1 MEVRDAQ
8 VEIQRLRE
16 KVALLEEELAILVRL
31 LSSWVFGRQLDRQ
44 QSGNSR
50 VQLANVEVQQ
60 LLKDPGDEETGE
72 FLHHFVVFLL
82 VQQWSKDPVEGKDAS
97 ASADAGGVGLKTTP
111 EEILQPGLTKVEI
124 ARYGRQLILPEIG
137 VEGQTK
143 LKNTAVL
150 VVGAGGLGAPVIMY
164 LASCGIG
171 LQLSFYSCLS
181 FLFVLLF

>member
-1 MEVRDAQ
+1 
-8 VEIQRLRE
+8 
-16 KVALLEEELAILVRL
+16 
-31 LSSWVFGRQLDRQ
+31 
-44 QSGNSR
+44 
-50 VQLANVEVQQ
+50 
-60 LLKDPGDEETGE
+60 
-72 FLHHFVVFLL
+72 
-82 VQQWSKDPVEGKDAS
+82 
-97 ASADAGGVGLKTTP
+97 LKTTP

>member
-1 MEVRDAQ
+1 M
-8 VEIQRLRE
+8 
-16 KVALLEEELAILVRL
+16 
-31 LSSWVFGRQLDRQ
+31 
-44 QSGNSR
+44 
-50 VQLANVEVQQ
+50 QLANVEVQQ

-72 FLHHFVVFLL
+72 FLHHFFVFLL
-82 VQQWSKDPVEGKDAS
+82 VQQRSKDPVEGKDAS

-171 LQLSFYSCLS
+171 LQLSFSVVCPFSLFFS
-181 FLFVLLF
+181 FDVTLCCRAAGYCGL